1 MKKFIAIL
9 VALLLLLCSCRTT
22 KVVER
27 VDTITV
33 ERVIEAAGA
42 HHEGEV
48 VHDTTSIEITRY
60 DTLERVTERVV
71 VRKGKA
77 AVRWVRDTIA
87 IHDTIAVAASSQQH
101 STEDKVAVV
110 EPVQWRKWAAVAAL
124 ALLVGALL
132 WWAKKIGER

>member
-1 MKKFIAIL
+1 MRKIIAIL
-9 VALLLLLCSCRTT
+9 VVLLLLLCSCRTT

-33 ERVIEAAGA
+33 ERVIEATGA
-42 HHEGEV
+42 HAEAEV
-48 VHDTTSIEITRY
+48 VHDTTSVLITRY

-71 VRKGKA
+71 IQKGKVVTKWA
-77 AVRWVRDTIA
+77 
-87 IHDTIAVAASSQQH
+87 HDTIAVRDTVKVQ
-101 STEDKVAVV
+101 STEYEVQSTEAVAVA

>member
-9 VALLLLLCSCRTT
+9 VVLLLLLCSCRTT

-27 VDTITV
+27 VDTIRV
-33 ERVIEAAGA
+33 ERVVEAAGA
-42 HHEGEV
+42 HAEAEV
-48 VHDTTSIEITRY
+48 VHDTTSVLITRY
-60 DTLERVTERVV
+60 DTLERVTERIV

-101 STEDKVAVV
+101 STEDKVTVA
-110 EPVQWRKWAAVAAL
+110 EPVEWRKWAAVAG
-124 ALLVGALL
+124 LLVLMAALQ